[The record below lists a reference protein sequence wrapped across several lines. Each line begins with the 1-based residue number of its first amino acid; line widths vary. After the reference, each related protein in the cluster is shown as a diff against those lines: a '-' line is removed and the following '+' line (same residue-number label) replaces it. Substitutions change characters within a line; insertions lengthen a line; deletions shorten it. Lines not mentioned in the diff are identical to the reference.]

1 MNIKIP
7 FLPHRQQ
14 RLRLL
19 ERPDIFLLFWEII
32 ALYCGTRMEKIN
44 TLCVQ
49 NAEFLIVTAGDTW
62 SEHCASN
69 D

>member
-1 MNIKIP
+1 
-7 FLPHRQQ
+7 
-14 RLRLL
+14 
-19 ERPDIFLLFWEII
+19 
-32 ALYCGTRMEKIN
+32 MEKIN